1 MGWGGCRGR
10 AKKDEYGLEKRVYKR
25 CYKVQIEVSVG
36 SQCQS
41 VNVSKGCGKLWP
53 CFRAVAECRGGR
65 GVKSRQGFNSIR
77 THTIL
82 IVQQKR
88 GNMATL
94 LLLFFFFCYCCYCFF
109 WLPLWSAAD
118 WVNCRA
124 KVWNWLKL
132 FNVLRCYGQHKCVG
146 VNLLTDFMVTY
157 FPLHFIEIKDN
168 NSH

>member
-1 MGWGGCRGR
+1 MRGGEEKQ
-10 AKKDEYGLEKRVYKR
+10 KKTSMVWKKRVYKR

-94 LLLFFFFCYCCYCFF
+94 LLLFFFFATAVIVFLIAVMVDSRLSK
-109 WLPLWSAAD
+109 LPSKGMKLAKTVQRAALLWP
-118 WVNCRA
+118 
-124 KVWNWLKL
+124 
-132 FNVLRCYGQHKCVG
+132 
-146 VNLLTDFMVTY
+146 T
-157 FPLHFIEIKDN
+157 
-168 NSH
+168 